1 MKNKFFMLFVVLTLA
16 WTSACASL
24 GRLSPADTSF
34 DHGLTLFNQ
43 GRFDEAIPYL
53 EDATRDDP
61 EFAQAYLY
69 LGRAYI
75 SQSRWRAAIQP
86 LRAAFRLAPKESQ
99 QEIMNLLLDAMFA
112 AALNDFDLGGQRRP
126 PARFNSTL

>member
-1 MKNKFFMLFVVLTLA
+1 MKNKFFMLLVVFTLGL
-16 WTSACASL
+16 TSACATL
-24 GRLSPADTSF
+24 GHLSPGYPSF
-34 DHGLTLFNQ
+34 DQGLSLFNQ

-86 LRAAFRLAPKESQ
+86 LRSAFRLAPKESQ
-99 QEIMNLLLDAMFA
+99 QEIMNLLVDAMFA
-112 AALNDFDLGGQRRP
+112 AALNDFDLGGERHP
-126 PARFNSTL
+126 PARFNSSL

>member
-1 MKNKFFMLFVVLTLA
+1 MKDKFFMLFVVLTLG
-16 WTSACASL
+16 WPRPCSSL
-24 GRLSPADTSF
+24 GRLSPAYHSF
-34 DHGLTLFNQ
+34 DQGLTLFNQ

-53 EDATRDDP
+53 EEATREDP
-61 EFAQAYLY
+61 EFSQAYLY

-112 AALNDFDLGGQRRP
+112 AALNDFNLSGERRP
-126 PARFNSTL
+126 PARFNP

>member
-1 MKNKFFMLFVVLTLA
+1 MKNKFFMLFFIFTLGS
-16 WTSACASL
+16 TSACATL
-24 GRLSPADTSF
+24 GHLSPAYHSF
-34 DHGLTLFNQ
+34 DQGLTLFNQ

-99 QEIMNLLLDAMFA
+99 QEIINLLLDATFA
-112 AALNDFDLGGQRRP
+112 AALKDFDLGGDRRP
-126 PARFNSTL
+126 RARFNSTL

>member
-1 MKNKFFMLFVVLTLA
+1 MKKRFFMLFVVLTLG
-16 WTSACASL
+16 WTSACATH
-24 GRLSPADTSF
+24 LSPAYHSF
-34 DHGLTLFNQ
+34 DQGLTLFNQ

-53 EDATRDDP
+53 EEATREDP
-61 EFAQAYLY
+61 EFSQAYLY

-86 LRAAFRLAPKESQ
+86 LRTAFRLAPKESQ

-112 AALNDFDLGGQRRP
+112 AALNNLDLGGERRP
-126 PARFNSTL
+126 PARFNSAL